1 MNDLVAAER
10 SRRNLRIALSII
22 IVATLPFYCFGLILL
37 TNPPARVSSPT
48 QQAITTQESL
58 PTNTVPGFASV
69 TPLPQQSNST
79 LQPTPGQ
86 FIPPTVVRF
95 ITPTFVFPTTAPTNY
110 IFPTLTLAP
119 TLTIPP
125 TQTPQPSWTPFV
137 PTATLPPPTATV
149 PLPTDT
155 ALPMPT
161 DTETPTATIEPVSP

>member
-10 SRRNLRIALSII
+10 SRRNLRIALSFIV
-22 IVATLPFYCFGLILL
+22 VATLPFYCFGIILL
-37 TNPPARVSSPT
+37 TNPPARTGNPT
-48 QQAITTQESL
+48 AQPLTTQASL
-58 PTNTVPGFASV
+58 PTNTVAGFASV

-79 LQPTPGQ
+79 LVPTPGQ

-95 ITPTFVFPTTAPTNY
+95 ITPTFVFPTTVPTNF

-125 TQTPQPSWTPFV
+125 SQTPLPTWTPFI
-137 PTATLPPPTATV
+137 PTATIPLPTDTIPA
-149 PLPTDT
+149 PTDT

-161 DTETPTATIEPVSP
+161 DTETPTATPTEA